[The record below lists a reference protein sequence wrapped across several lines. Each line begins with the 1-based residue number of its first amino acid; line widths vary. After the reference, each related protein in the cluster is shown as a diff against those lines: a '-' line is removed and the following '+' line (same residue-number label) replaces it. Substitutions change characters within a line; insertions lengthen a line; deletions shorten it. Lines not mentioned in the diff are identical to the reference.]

1 MIVDLLHWEGYIL
14 AVNTTGQL
22 IVWNLTPNKH
32 HSTYRFD
39 HNISLMPSYT
49 SKSITKNELLGLVT
63 LENAIVAYNRTSLLV
78 VELPTMRE
86 GL

>member
-14 AVNTTGQL
+14 AVNSTGQL

-39 HNISLMPSYT
+39 HNISLLQSCI
-49 SKSITKNELLGLVT
+49 SKNITKNELLGLAT
-63 LENAIVAYNRTSLLV
+63 LENAIVAYTKTSLLV
-78 VELPTMRE
+78 I
-86 GL
+86 